1 MKAAVAKEPT
11 PWCEIILL
19 LATIAFY
26 SLLLCGC
33 NTPNKTSYVNGV
45 ILWTSSTALGIG
57 YGEHIEVAPGG
68 KLKRTIK
75 GEKDTLTL
83 TIDNA
88 EVKPEE
94 VGAEK
99 DAVPK

>member
-1 MKAAVAKEPT
+1 MKAAVAEEPT

-68 KLKRTIK
+68 KVHRKINGK
-75 GEKDTLTL
+75 KDTLEL
-83 TIDNA
+83 AIDNTA
-88 EVKPEE
+88 VKANEE
-94 VGAEK
+94 P
-99 DAVPK
+99 PK